1 MKFMQRAAASTSS
14 AGSMDSDAP
23 SVKKRKLE
31 QSPAPGRIDPN
42 IDQALIQAALDD
54 QEATRQAAL
63 EKHSAADS
71 HWVLKTRLDK
81 PQSQKQSRPLNIVYV
96 GYGDVDSDDNNENS
110 SAEGRTSTK
119 PLEQNGGVSCHLL
132 PYHNETILGLRTNS
146 VDKTK
151 RQETFDSTDE
161 SSPSSADDGSN
172 TNRKR
177 KDRPSDANSNTS
189 NNFDRSRS
197 QSRSRSDKELIRAK
211 EFRDKRKKKEV
222 RLNNLTSISS
232 AGDGQFGTQSSP
244 NTTAMKCYNCQ
255 QMGHKASDCS
265 KKNARNR
272 S

>member
-1 MKFMQRAAASTSS
+1 MAPETPKGVSSRLLTMKFMQRAVASTSS
-14 AGSMDSDAP
+14 SGSPDSDAP
-23 SVKKRKLE
+23 SVKKRKLG

-96 GYGDVDSDDNNENS
+96 GYGDVDSDDNNEDS

-119 PLEQNGGVSCHLL
+119 PLKQNEG
-132 PYHNETILGLRTNS
+132 
-146 VDKTK
+146 TK
-151 RQETFDSTDE
+151 GQETSDSTDE
-161 SSPSSADDGSN
+161 SSRSSADDGSN

-177 KDRPSDANSNTS
+177 KNRSSDANSNTS
-189 NNFDRSRS
+189 NNFVRSRS
-197 QSRSRSDKELIRAK
+197 QSRSRSDKESIRAK

-232 AGDGQFGTQSSP
+232 AGDGQFGTQSPP

-255 QMGHKASDCS
+255 QTGHKASDCS